1 VDDDGDD
8 PVVAAMVG
16 SDEMRASSR
25 QAGNNDRVID
35 QSIARIAIAPS
46 LLLHQ
51 PPRSFI
57 T

>member
-1 VDDDGDD
+1 
-8 PVVAAMVG
+8 MVMMVIRWLQPWLVR
-16 SDEMRASSR
+16 MRCEQ
-25 QAGNNDRVID
+25 QAGSNNNNRVID